1 MVVSALPRLAAG
13 RSLKREEAREVML
26 TLMRG
31 EASDA
36 QIAALL
42 MGLRMKG
49 ESPDELAGFA
59 EAMRESAVSLRLEEG
74 PLADTCGTGGDGMG
88 TFNISTTAAFIAA
101 GAGLRIAKHG
111 NRGVS
116 SRCGSADVLE
126 ALGVRVEMEP
136 ERVKQC
142 IESVGMGFLYA
153 PRFHP
158 AMRHVMPVRREMG
171 IPTVFNL
178 LGPLTNPAGATC
190 QVLGAS
196 TAERASLLA
205 YTLAN
210 LGVERAFV
218 VHGSDG
224 MDEFTIAGA
233 NQVWEI
239 RRGEVTNYLVDPEEL
254 GLPRATAAELSGGD
268 AGENAHIVRAVL
280 SGEEQGPRL
289 QVSLLNAAAVLVAGD
304 RAEDLREGLGLAES
318 AVRRGA
324 ALNILERMVAF
335 TSTEEDGHGA

>member
-13 RSLKREEAREVML
+13 GSLEREEAREVML

-42 MGLRMKG
+42 MGLRVKG

-59 EAMRESAVSLRLEEG
+59 EAMRESAVELRVEGG

-126 ALGVRVEMEP
+126 ALGVRVEIEP
-136 ERVKQC
+136 ERVREC

-158 AMRHVMPVRREMG
+158 AMRHVMPARREMG

-178 LGPLTNPAGATC
+178 LGPLTNPAHATC

-205 YTLAN
+205 HTLAS

-239 RRGEVTNYLVDPEEL
+239 RQGEVTNYLVDPEDL
-254 GLPRATAAELSGGD
+254 GIPRATAAELAGGD
-268 AGENAHIVRAVL
+268 ADENARIVRSIL

-289 QVSLLNAAAVLVAGD
+289 RVSLLNAAAVLVAGGL
-304 RAEDLREGLGLAES
+304 AEDLRDGLGLAES
-318 AVRRGA
+318 AVRQGA
-324 ALNILERMVAF
+324 ALKILERMVGF
-335 TSTEEDGHGA
+335 TNAEEDGHGA